1 MIKKALCVVVSLSIF
16 LASGCATTGGKAPA
30 GASTLVA
37 VQVLDGAVELR
48 MDREFTSSYTV
59 YKPADPFLVVVE
71 LQGVK
76 KGELPGRMVTN
87 KPGITEI
94 RFVEVE
100 SPARLLRVEL
110 VMDSASTVEPEK
122 MGTSLL
128 LRAVKEEAAPAL
140 PEEEGFEEAAAP
152 PARELPPAAN
162 IIGIAFEG
170 ADDKLKFT
178 VKGDGAMEPEIF
190 TLEGRIIVDVP
201 GVAMK
206 AAVPDT
212 VVYPVKAVRY
222 GVYDTKVRVVL
233 DLQKDVDFVASSV
246 GDAIII
252 SIPLEKV
259 AAAKEAEKKPKA
271 APEEGAGKAPPEAR
285 EKVSAAAAPEEAPE
299 EEPIKRKKYTGKLI
313 SLDFQD
319 ADIVPIFRFL
329 GDVAGYNVVI
339 HPSVKGKITLKLLN
353 VPWDQAMDIIL
364 EISNLDSSVEDNIL
378 RIAPLDV
385 FAKQKEEQ
393 ARLRQIRETAA
404 DLVQQAVHL
413 KHIDAREMDKRI
425 KDAKVMSPRGT
436 TRIDERT
443 NTLIIND
450 VEDNIKLIVADEVPY
465 WDTPEHGTMQVLI
478 EARLVEVDTEYSRE
492 LGIRWGGSATD
503 ANFSFVNDASSMD
516 VSVNTPV
523 KAAGPSAIAPGGLIN
538 IGYTETFQLSMSLEA
553 MESVSH
559 VKQLANPRV
568 LTIDK
573 QAATIR
579 QGTQIPF
586 STVSSEG
593 TKTEFKEA
601 ELRLDVT
608 PEIQPNGILK
618 LTVTATNNTPT
629 PVGNETGINTQEVN
643 TQALVKDGQTLVLG
657 GIYQNTETELEVRV
671 PWLSQIPFLGWLF
684 KTQKVT
690 KSPKE
695 LLIFITPKIVK

>member
-1 MIKKALCVVVSLSIF
+1 MIQKALSVVVSLSIF
-16 LASGCATTGGKAPA
+16 LAAGCASTGKKAPA
-30 GASTLVA
+30 GANELVE

-48 MDREFTSSYTV
+48 MAREFTSSYTV
-59 YKPADPFLVVVE
+59 YKPSDPYLVVVE
-71 LQGVK
+71 LPGVT
-76 KGELPGRMVTN
+76 KGGLPGKLVTD
-87 KPGITEI
+87 KAGITEI
-94 RFVEVE
+94 RFIEAQE
-100 SPARLLRVEL
+100 PDELLRVEL

-122 MGTSLL
+122 MGTSLM
-128 LRAVKEEAAPAL
+128 LRAVKEEAPAVSA
-140 PEEEGFEEAAAP
+140 EEAFEEAEAP

-162 IIGIAFEG
+162 ITGLSFAG
-170 ADDKLKFT
+170 SDDKLKFT
-178 VKGDGAMEPEIF
+178 VKGDGSMEPEIF

-201 GVAMK
+201 GVAME
-206 AAVPDT
+206 AEVPET

-222 GVYDTKVRVVL
+222 GVYDTKVRLVL
-233 DLQKDVDFVASSV
+233 DLKKEVDFVASSV

-252 SIPLEKV
+252 SIPLEKEAV
-259 AAAKEAEKKPKA
+259 AEKEVGKA
-271 APEEGAGKAPPEAR
+271 EIAPREAAGKAPPEAR
-285 EKVSAAAAPEEAPE
+285 EEVRGEPEEEAPAE
-299 EEPIKRKKYTGKLI
+299 EEPVRRRKYTGKLI

-339 HPSVKGKITLKLLN
+339 HPSVKGKITLKLIN
-353 VPWDQAMDIIL
+353 VPWDQALDIIL
-364 EISNLDSSVEDNIL
+364 EISNLDSSVEDNIM
-378 RIAPLDV
+378 RIAPLEV
-385 FAKQKEEQ
+385 FAKQKEAQ
-393 ARLRQIRETAA
+393 ARLRQIKETAA
-404 DLVQQAVHL
+404 ELVQQAVHL

-425 KDAKVMSPRGT
+425 KDAKVMTPRGT
-436 TRIDERT
+436 TRVDERT

-450 VEDNIKLIVADEVPY
+450 VEDNIKLIVDEEVPY

-503 ANFSFVNDASSMD
+503 ANFSFINDASSMD

-523 KAAGPSAIAPGGLIN
+523 LAAGPTVTAPGGLIN
-538 IGYTETFQLSMSLEA
+538 IGYTETFQVSMSLQA

-568 LTIDK
+568 ITIDK

-629 PVGNETGINTQEVN
+629 PVGNETGINTQEIN

-657 GIYQNTETELEVRV
+657 GIYQNTETEVEIRV
-671 PWLSQIPFLGWLF
+671 PWLGKIPFLGWLF

-690 KSPKE
+690 NAPKE